1 MNYQINQK
9 VHWANKKVLIV
20 GTKDEPYKPTIDP
33 YNRAEIKSEKDYLI
47 FILDKIENEICHYS
61 GQTDVYENE
70 IENIEW

>member
-1 MNYQINQK
+1 MNYQINQR

-20 GTKDEPYKPTIDP
+20 GTKDEPYKPKIDP
-33 YNRAEIKSEKDYLI
+33 YNRAEIKPKKDYLI
-47 FILDKIENEICHYS
+47 FILDKIENEVCHYS